1 MTLRQ
6 DKVTNLLR
14 ELAGTFIQGESN
26 KTSLITVTDCSVSR
40 DMKRA
45 TIFLTVFPETKEKAA
60 LDFLKRRRSEFRDHL
75 KRNMSSH
82 TIPFIDFEIDRGEK
96 NRQKIDS
103 LLLGK

>member
-45 TIFLTVFPETKEKAA
+45 TIFLTVFPEAKEKAA

>member
-6 DKVTNLLR
+6 DKVANLLR
-14 ELAGTFIQGESN
+14 EIAGTFIQGESN

-45 TIFLTVFPETKEKAA
+45 TVFLTVFPETKEKAA
-60 LDFLKRRRSEFRDHL
+60 LDFLKRKRSEFRDHL
-75 KRNMSSH
+75 KSHMSSH

-103 LLLGK
+103 LLLGQ